1 MSEEQRKDGID
12 RRTMLKLTAGAAG
25 AIATGY
31 LEAAPGAVAQPKRPA
46 KLADRLHAAFLTDK
60 QMKDFMT
67 SRGEPFTR
75 EFGVKWTTEV
85 FGINE
90 RMLANLR
97 VTKGEYD
104 IVDISDFAIYPAV
117 QEGLLEPLRMENVPN
132 YKNLDRQWQ
141 SPVAVPSADKY
152 VVVSRPGMYL
162 YVRTADKIPEE
173 QDSYAPAFDAK
184 YAGRI
189 ALRDYPL
196 YRILQ
201 TAAYLGMDP
210 NNISSIDK
218 VFAAL
223 KEQRRLVK
231 TYWKN
236 GAELRLLLANRE
248 VWLADVWMPEV
259 LASKDK
265 VGLRYWF
272 PKEGGPAWAGGLTIA
287 KGSKN
292 RDTVDFF
299 LNWMLTPE
307 RMLNFALTAGEVPT
321 ISRELFDVAKYRREH
336 PDMAAYMDA
345 LAAKSKQVDVKY
357 ALSHPEWVQRYE
369 EMKAG
374 G

>member
-1 MSEEQRKDGID
+1 MHCRSSAGID
-12 RRTMLKLTAGAAG
+12 RRTMLKLGAGAA
-25 AIATGY
+25 ATAAAY
-31 LEAAPGAVAQPKRPA
+31 LLDVPSARAQVKPPR

-60 QMKDFMT
+60 QMKDFMAA
-67 SRGEPFTR
+67 RGEPFSR

-97 VTKGEYD
+97 VTRGEYD
-104 IVDISDFAIYPAV
+104 LVDISDFAIYPAV
-117 QEGLLEPLRMENVPN
+117 QEGLLEPFRLENVPN
-132 YKNLDRQWQ
+132 YRNLDRQWQ
-141 SPVAVPSADKY
+141 SPTAVPSTDRY

-162 YVRTADKIPEE
+162 YVRAADRITEE
-173 QDSYAPAFDAK
+173 LDSYAPAFDAK
-184 YAGRI
+184 YAGRV

-201 TAAYLGMDP
+201 TAAYLGMDI
-210 NNISSIDK
+210 NNVSSVDK

-223 KEQRRLVK
+223 REQRKLVK

-236 GAELRLLLANRE
+236 AAEFRLLLANRE
-248 VWLADVWMPEV
+248 VWLGDVWMPEV
-259 LASKDK
+259 IASKDK
-265 VGLRYWF
+265 LGLRYWF
-272 PKEGGPAWAGGLTIA
+272 PKEGGPAWAGGLTVA
-287 KGSKN
+287 KGSRN
-292 RDTVDFF
+292 RDTAEFF
-299 LNWMLTPE
+299 LNWMLAPE
-307 RMLNFALTAGEVPT
+307 RMLRFAITASEVPT
-321 ISRELFDVAKYRREH
+321 ILRELFDVATYRREH

-345 LAAKSKQVDVKY
+345 LTTKAKQVDVKY